1 MADGGNLEITE
12 EQSKDLALK
21 LEESLKNK
29 IYDEVLPPLVNGIKN
44 SKYTQDDQL
53 SKIELEEI
61 HSVSFLVLFRLLFI
75 AYGEIEVYFHT
86 TQMKFIK
93 NTL

>member
-53 SKIELEEI
+53 SKRELED
-61 HSVSFLVLFRLLFI
+61 SFGIIFSFV
-75 AYGEIEVYFHT
+75 
-86 TQMKFIK
+86 
-93 NTL
+93 

>member
-44 SKYTQDDQL
+44 SKYPRMINCQKENL
-53 SKIELEEI
+53 K
-61 HSVSFLVLFRLLFI
+61 RFI
-75 AYGEIEVYFHT
+75 RYHF
-86 TQMKFIK
+86 
-93 NTL
+93 